1 LTARTTS
8 AECGGIALLDQHV
21 SLRMDV
27 DGVAPEACTTV
38 IAPVGHGEFQINGQL
53 FDGGGLCLLKSRAEL
68 HSINNQIQRVL
79 AINVPDRLLQETGRA
94 TIETW
99 ESHTRNEMTLIDR
112 DTHLVG
118 QLRSL
123 ILSTLCQPINKSF
136 EAERAAAIA
145 CSLAAIIAG
154 RTASP
159 GRAPG
164 TPKTEAWRIIRR
176 ARSYI
181 DAHLGESIR
190 MSAICTYSATSL
202 SKLERIFRRELQMSP
217 SQYVLAR
224 RLGAVNRELAASRSK
239 IWRISDIALKYGFG
253 HLGRFSGTYYQ
264 YFGELPS
271 QTLRLS

>member
-1 LTARTTS
+1 
-8 AECGGIALLDQHV
+8 
-21 SLRMDV
+21 MDV

-38 IAPVGHGEFQINGQL
+38 IAPLGHGEFQINGQL
-53 FDGGGLCLLKSRAEL
+53 FDGGGLCLLKSGAEL
-68 HSINNQIQRVL
+68 HSVNNRIQRVL

-94 TIETW
+94 TVETW
-99 ESHTRNEMTLIDR
+99 ESHTRDEMTLIER

-123 ILSTLCQPINKSF
+123 IFSTLCQPIIQGF
-136 EAERAAAIA
+136 EAERASAIA
-145 CSLAAIIAG
+145 GSLAAIIAS

-164 TPKTEAWRIIRR
+164 TPRMEAWRIIRR

-190 MSAICTYSATSL
+190 MSSICTYSATSL
-202 SKLERIFRRELQMSP
+202 SKLERIFLRELQMSP

-224 RLGAVNRELAASRSK
+224 RLVAANRDLAACGPNA
-239 IWRISDIALKYGFG
+239 WRISDIAPKYGFN
-253 HLGRFSGTYYQ
+253 HLGRFSGAYHRH
-264 YFGELPS
+264 FGELPS
-271 QTLRLS
+271 YTVRLS